1 MAAEV
6 RVRPSW
12 PSKETRAC
20 SATRDAVADAAA
32 TQRLP
37 APIPCSQGNSSPAG
51 LSLFAPHERAPPS
64 GAAFGATAPSAAA
77 CVPVPCS
84 TSAWRS
90 TGRPPPAMIGE
101 VTTCTAA
108 PDVDTWIASVGST
121 AAGRTHNWV
130 VGHRLRGS
138 AGIAPAERYASET
151 PRAFV
156 QVTLKALKLQALAGQ
171 SLLQVFQKARFSEL
185 PVTASDRFAA
195 LSAFGEIRLAVER
208 RPEDGAPSANSS
220 LRSHVRPVRAR
231 KAQVRSAV
239 DTPWPRPPGDTPAA

>member
-1 MAAEV
+1 MFGHHGRARRLGLAALQGTQLMMQPPRNDYLHPFHV
-6 RVRPSW
+6 H
-12 PSKETRAC
+12 RA
-20 SATRDAVADAAA
+20 
-32 TQRLP
+32 
-37 APIPCSQGNSSPAG
+37 I
-51 LSLFAPHERAPPS
+51 RAPQGSLYSRHMSEPLRRGQHS
-64 GAAFGATAPSAAA
+64 EQLLASAAA

-138 AGIAPAERYASET
+138 AGIAPAGRYASET

-231 KAQVRSAV
+231 KARVRSAV